1 MIDHEGPVPVY
12 QQVAAIL
19 RDQIE
24 RGDLKVD
31 RPIPSITSL
40 VQTYGI
46 ARGTA
51 VKAVQVLVDE
61 ELVHPVRGRGMFVKE
76 RKPPR

>member
-19 RDQIE
+19 RAQIAD
-24 RGDLKVD
+24 GKLPPD

-40 VQTYGI
+40 VQTFGI

-51 VKAVQVLVDE
+51 VKAVQLLVDE
-61 ELVHPVRGRGMFVKE
+61 GLVYPVKGRGNFVK
-76 RKPPR
+76 RKP